1 MPLLT
6 YCRFEVDSRVTTQIP
21 VRYWKL
27 LAALQVFRSR
37 LPALGVDYQEAALA
51 QLGIQEE
58 CRTIFWDD
66 VERFSQVNRS
76 EPAG

>member
-1 MPLLT
+1 MSISYGQTIFKYHHIAKP
-6 YCRFEVDSRVTTQIP
+6 Y
-21 VRYWKL
+21 RYWKL

-51 QLGIQEE
+51 QLEIQEE